1 MNLLM
6 NLLLKKKS
14 LLRVA
19 LMSGAVILGGSTL
32 APSARADSEMFDLTQ
47 SNLGAGF
54 TGPFIQVTVNRT
66 TTTTATLT
74 FDSLTNGGNLY
85 LMHSNGGAAANI
97 NAATFTV
104 GSIVTTGPFSAPS
117 GASGG
122 SRNEDGFGS
131 FNASIN
137 LTDGFMHAASEIMFT
152 VTNTSGTWASV
163 GNVLTPN
170 GSGNS
175 LAAQIGACATPCT
188 DFNTITTTGF
198 ASHDVPV
205 PAPIVGAGLPG
216 LVMACGGLLALAR
229 RRRQQIA

>member
-1 MNLLM
+1 MM
-6 NLLLKKKS
+6 GTGMIA
-14 LLRVA
+14 RAA
-19 LMSGAVILGGSTL
+19 LMGAAVVLGSSML
-32 APSARADSEMFDLTQ
+32 APNARADMLVFDLTQ

-66 TTTTATLT
+66 STTTATLT

-85 LMHSNGGAAANI
+85 LMHTNGAAAANI

-104 GSIVTTGPFSAPS
+104 GSIVATGPFNAPS

-122 SRNEDGFGS
+122 SRTEDGFGT

-137 LTDGFMHAASEIMFT
+137 LTDGFQTGASEITFT
-152 VTNTSGTWASV
+152 VTNTSATWASAA
-163 GNVLTPN
+163 NVLTPN
-170 GSGNS
+170 ASGNS

-198 ASHDVPV
+198 ASVDKPV
-205 PAPIVGAGLPG
+205 PGPIVGAGLPG

-229 RRRQQIA
+229 RRRQKFA